1 MAEGALHGKRGG
13 RFWFEFRVPVS
24 EFWVPGTIDLPA
36 STGRGFV
43 AAVSGRVMDR
53 AQLYPAVAALARN
66 PLRVVG
72 TRNSEPGT
80 RTLFTYLKSAVNE

>member
-1 MAEGALHGKRGG
+1 MAEGALHGKQGG
-13 RFWFEFRVPVS
+13 QFWFEFRG
-24 EFWVPGTIDLPA
+24 PGSGNDRPTSIYRSRL
-36 STGRGFV
+36 F